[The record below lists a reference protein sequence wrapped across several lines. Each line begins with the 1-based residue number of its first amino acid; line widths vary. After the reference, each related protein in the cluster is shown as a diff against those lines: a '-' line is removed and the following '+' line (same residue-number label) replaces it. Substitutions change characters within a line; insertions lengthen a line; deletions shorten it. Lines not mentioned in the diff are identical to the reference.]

1 MKYTSNERLQI
12 GQLVY
17 TRQLS
22 EAEACLKYGISRTCI
37 QNYVRAFKKAN
48 GITIVTRRPQK
59 NVDRVDFSTIQPQP
73 SPYASMSKD
82 ELIDELIRTKA
93 EVLRA
98 KKGYAVKGDGV
109 SKEFITLR
117 SENSK

>member
-1 MKYTSNERLQI
+1 MKYTSKERLQI

-17 TRQLS
+17 TRQLL

-37 QNYVRAFKKAN
+37 QNYVRAFKKEN

-59 NVDRVDFSTIQPQP
+59 HADRVDFSALQPKS

-98 KKGYAVKGDGV
+98 KKGYAVKGDGA
-109 SKEFITLR
+109 SKAFITLR